1 MTIAKDF
8 ASKFAV
14 AFVAA
19 AMILTA
25 IAPAVQ
31 AAAADDLQTT
41 INDLL
46 AQVADLQAQLGDDD
60 ADTTSAS
67 CESIAAPLTVGSMGA
82 SVTALQNRLI
92 ADGNAIAAGATGY
105 FGAQTKAALAGWQAA
120 NNVSP
125 AVGYYGPLT
134 SAAMSASCTPADDST
149 DDSDDSTDDSADA
162 DLQGEASLDNFEI
175 NDADDTD
182 VSEGDEE
189 VEIAQVVVEFADGD
203 AEVSRLD
210 LAFTDGSGLDSD
222 AWDTFDTI
230 SLWVDG
236 DMIAEMDA
244 SSKDDYL
251 GDEDNGVIRFSDLAL
266 VAMEDEEV
274 EISVAAT
281 LQDNLDS
288 DNLGEWDVTGKALRF
303 FDADGVAT
311 TESEEEITDETT
323 TFTIEVAGINE
334 ELKFS
339 LGDNNP
345 DSTDIVVDET
355 SSTNGVTVLEYTIK
369 AEDGDITL
377 NELSV
382 ALVTS
387 DVIGDVVSDIEIDI
401 DGTTYSDDTAG
412 ATTGTS
418 TTYTFDIDGDVTI
431 DDGEEVTVVVMVDF
445 KRQDTNYLNGTT
457 IQAKVATAQR
467 DATDAEGAD
476 DLGTSQFTGT
486 AVGDVHNLVATGI
499 LVPVDGVTVSAD
511 TTGDNDQTG
520 EFSIEFE
527 VTAVEGD
534 FYVAET
540 AGTAVNT
547 GVQYLVELGSGTS
560 TSSGVL
566 TSTGD
571 EETPGVFTVRD
582 GETETFTLT
591 VTVDTSATTQA
602 RVTLTEVNYSAD
614 TDGDGAEAAYVPTPA
629 SDFRTTYK
637 NINAN

>member
-46 AQVADLQAQLGDDD
+46 AQVADLQAQLGDDTTT
-60 ADTTSAS
+60 TTSADCAS
-67 CESIAAPLTVGSMGA
+67 VAAPLTMGSMGA
-82 SVTALQNRLI
+82 GVTALQNRLI
-92 ADGNAIAAGATGY
+92 ADGQAIAAGATGY

-120 NNVSP
+120 HNVAP

-134 SAAMSASCTPADDST
+134 MAAMDASCTPADDG
-149 DDSDDSTDDSADA
+149 DDDTTGGGDDNSSDLS
-162 DLQGEASLDNFEI
+162 GEASLDNFEI

-210 LAFTDGSGLDSD
+210 LAFTDGSGLGSD

-288 DNLGEWDVTGKALRF
+288 ENLGEWDVTGKALRF

-311 TESEEEITDETT
+311 TESDEDITDETT

-540 AGTAVNT
+540 AGTAVTT